1 VDTAGTE
8 DSAQDSAENSAGDLG
23 RPGPLRCAWAGTDP
37 LMVAYHDDE
46 WGVPV
51 HDDHR
56 HFELLTL
63 EGAQAGLSWTTILR
77 KREGYRR
84 CFEGFDPQ
92 RVAGFGDTDVQ
103 RLLDDPAIVRHRGK
117 IESTITNA
125 GALLAVA
132 DEFGTFDEY
141 VWEFVGGRPIVGEWD
156 APGDLPSATPE
167 SAALSR
173 DLKRRGFRFVG
184 PTTVYA
190 YLQAAGLVDDHVTTC
205 FRRSA

>member
-1 VDTAGTE
+1 MDTAGTE

-56 HFELLTL
+56 HFGLLTL